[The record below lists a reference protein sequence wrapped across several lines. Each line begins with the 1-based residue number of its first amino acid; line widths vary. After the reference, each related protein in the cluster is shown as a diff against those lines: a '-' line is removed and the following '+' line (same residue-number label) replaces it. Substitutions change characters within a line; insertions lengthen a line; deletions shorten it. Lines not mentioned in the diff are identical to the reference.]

1 MRREWEPEDL
11 IACWT
16 LVDADWLL
24 VDQQEWADA
33 AGVRVGAEVL

>member
-16 LVDADWLL
+16 LVDGDAGL
-24 VDQQEWADA
+24 VGNSRDQHAS
-33 AGVRVGAEVL
+33 GSSCC